1 MLVRNR
7 IIYVLLFLGFLIPK
21 NTLSQQVEINDDLGD
36 VTDEFQEYFFEA
48 LKQRGI
54 ENYEKAL
61 EALKKCQSIDDTK
74 SIVDFEIGKNNLLLR
89 KFDAA
94 ESSLKKAIASA
105 PDNEWYLESLYEV
118 YYQTQNLDMA
128 ILTAKKLVAH
138 HPIYKEDLLTLY
150 MRTRKFKEAIAV
162 LDDLDATQGRSNTRD
177 SIRAQIYT
185 ISGFDNE
192 EVNYWNKRI
201 ADSPK
206 NEKNYLSLIYL
217 LSEKGDAN
225 AAFKVSERLL
235 KSIPD
240 SKLAHLGLF
249 KHYLENGQTEKAVNS
264 MNTVVKATQI
274 NKEAKFKV
282 IYDFMRYT
290 EKHPEQENALENA
303 ATLFS
308 EIEGTKS
315 IYTDLANFYLKQN
328 NDAQGM
334 KYMKLAS
341 GGNNLALN
349 NFDALKKQLFLLAE
363 QKDFETLYNN
373 STKAID
379 NYPSQS
385 VLYLLKGAA
394 CNNLQKY
401 KEAIDVLEIGID
413 FVVDDIKLESSI
425 YKELIVAYRSLN
437 QPKKVRY
444 YESQLIKI
452 NS

>member
-1 MLVRNR
+1 MLVQKT
-7 IIYVLLFLGFLIPK
+7 IHVLLLLGFCIPQLL
-21 NTLSQQVEINDDLGD
+21 LSQQVEINDDLGD
-36 VTDEFQEYFFEA
+36 VTDEFQEHFFEA

-61 EALKKCQSIDDTK
+61 VALLKCQRIDDTK
-74 SIVDFEIGKNNLLLR
+74 AIVNFEIGKNNLLLK

-94 ESSLKKAIASA
+94 EVSLKKALEKS
-105 PDNEWYLESLYEV
+105 PNNEWYLESLYEV
-118 YYQTQNLDMA
+118 YYQTQNLDLA
-128 ILTAKKLVAH
+128 ITTVKKLIAH

-150 MRTRKFKEAIAV
+150 MRTRQFKNAIAV
-162 LDDLDATQGRSNTRD
+162 LDDLDATQGRSYSRD
-177 SIRAQIYT
+177 SIRAQLYT

-201 ADSPK
+201 SDNPK

-249 KHYLENGQTEKAVNS
+249 KYYLEKEEIDKAVNS

-282 IYDFMRYT
+282 IYDFMRYAET
-290 EKHPEQENALENA
+290 HPDQELALENA

-308 EIEGTKS
+308 EIQGSKS
-315 IYTDLANFYLKQN
+315 IYMDLANFFLKKN
-328 NDAQGM
+328 NDAQGT
-334 KYMKLAS
+334 KYMQLAL

-363 QKDFETLYNN
+363 RKDFKTLYDN

-379 NYPSQS
+379 NYPSQP
-385 VLYLLKGAA
+385 VLYFLKGAA
-394 CNNLQKY
+394 SNNLQKY

-437 QPKKVRY
+437 NFKKVKY
-444 YESQLIKI
+444 YESQLIRI